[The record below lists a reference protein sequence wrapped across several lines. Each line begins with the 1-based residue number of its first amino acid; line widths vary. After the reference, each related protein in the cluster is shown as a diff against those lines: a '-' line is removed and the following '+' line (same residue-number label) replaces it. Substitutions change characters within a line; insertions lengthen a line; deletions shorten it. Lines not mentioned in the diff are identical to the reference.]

1 MEYGMTDIPLT
12 IKDAAAA
19 LRNGAITS
27 VDLTR
32 VMLERIDTLNPSLGA
47 FIAVTPDTAL
57 AAARQADADLQQS
70 VDKGPL
76 HGIPL
81 GVKDIIATRDAPTTA
96 NSHVLDPEWGAGWD
110 APVVERLRTAGAVI
124 LGKTVTSEFACGAPD
139 PDNGFPMPK
148 NPWNLEHSAAG
159 SSAGTG
165 IAVAAGLALGGLGT
179 DTGGS
184 VRGPAAS
191 NGHTGLKVTFGRVP
205 KFGCVPLGYS
215 LDSVGPMART
225 AWDCAALLKVI
236 AGYDPRD
243 PTAADVPVA
252 DYTAALTSN
261 IRGLRV
267 GVPTNYFFDV
277 PDLDLEVKN
286 AVLAGIEVLK
296 GLGADVRE
304 VHIPHAEVA
313 KNANNLILA
322 ADGLAY
328 HRDDLRDR
336 WQSYGRYTRTVIAR
350 GAMFTASDYVQAQRF
365 RSYFKKVIASAM
377 ADLDVLVTP
386 TSTTPAEK
394 IADMNMTRR
403 MLGVSFTGIW
413 NLVGLPAL
421 AVPCGFSSGGLP
433 LSMQIVGKPFEEATV
448 LSVGD
453 AYQQSV
459 DWQLRV
465 PPIAQV
471 PLTSSS
477 RPVLTS

>member
-1 MEYGMTDIPLT
+1 MTDIPLT
-12 IKDAAAA
+12 IRDAARA
-19 LRNGAITS
+19 LRNGEITS
-27 VDLTR
+27 VALTR
-32 VMLERIDTLNPSLGA
+32 ALLDRIDRLNPRLGA

-57 AAARQADADLQQS
+57 AAAQQADADLRQS
-70 VDKGPL
+70 IDRGPL

-96 NSHVLDPEWGAGWD
+96 NSHILDPEWGTGWD
-110 APVVERLRTAGAVI
+110 APVVERLRAAGAVI
-124 LGKTVTSEFACGAPD
+124 LGKTVTSEFACGSPD

-148 NPWNLEHSAAG
+148 NPWNLDHSAAG

-184 VRGPAAS
+184 VRGPASA

-225 AWDCAALLKVI
+225 AWDCAAMLQVI
-236 AGYDPRD
+236 SGYDPRD
-243 PTAADVPVA
+243 PTSAEVPVP
-252 DYTAALTSN
+252 DYAAALTN
-261 IRGLRV
+261 NVRGLRV
-267 GVPTNYFFDV
+267 GVPTSYFFDA
-277 PDLDLEVKN
+277 PDLDTEVKH
-286 AVLAGIEVLK
+286 AVLAGVDVLK
-296 GLGADVRE
+296 GLGAVVRE
-304 VHIPHAEVA
+304 VDIPHAEVA
-313 KNANNLILA
+313 RTANNVILA

-350 GAMFTASDYVQAQRF
+350 GAMYTAPDYVQAQRF
-365 RSYFKKVIASAM
+365 RSYFKKVVSTAM

-386 TSTTPAEK
+386 TSTTPAER
-394 IADMNMTRR
+394 IADMDMSRR
-403 MLGVSFTGIW
+403 MLGVSFTGVW
-413 NLVGLPAL
+413 NLVGLPGL
-421 AVPCGFSSGGLP
+421 AVPCGFSSSGLP
-433 LSMQIVGKPFEEATV
+433 LSLQIVGKPFEEATV
-448 LSVGD
+448 LCAGHV
-453 AYQQSV
+453 YQQAV
-459 DWQLRV
+459 DWHLRV
-465 PPIAQV
+465 PPIAQF

>member
-1 MEYGMTDIPLT
+1 MTDVPLT

-19 LRNGAITS
+19 LRSGTTTS
-27 VDLTR
+27 ADLTAAL
-32 VMLERIDTLNPSLGA
+32 LERIERLNPSLGA
-47 FIAVTPDTAL
+47 FIVVTGDSAL
-57 AAARQADADLQQS
+57 AAARQADAELRQG

-96 NSHVLDPEWGAGWD
+96 NSHILDPEWGAGWD
-110 APVVERLRTAGAVI
+110 APVVERLRATGAVI

-184 VRGPAAS
+184 VRGPAAV

-215 LDSVGPMART
+215 LDSIGPMART
-225 AWDCAALLKVI
+225 AWDCAALLRVM
-236 AGYDPRD
+236 AGYDARD
-243 PTAADVPVA
+243 PTAADMPVA
-252 DYTAALTSN
+252 DYTAALVGD

-267 GVPTNYFFDV
+267 GVPLPYFFDASE
-277 PDLDLEVKN
+277 LDAEVKA
-286 AVLAGIEVLK
+286 AVLLGIEALK
-296 GLGADVRE
+296 QLGAVVRE
-304 VHIPHAEVA
+304 IALPHAEVA
-313 KNANNLILA
+313 KTANNLILA

-328 HRDDLRDR
+328 HHNDLGAR

-350 GAMFTASDYVQAQRF
+350 GAMYTAADYVQAQRF
-365 RSYFKKVIASAM
+365 RSYFKKVVADRM

-386 TSTTPAEK
+386 TMTTPAEK
-394 IADMNMTRR
+394 SADIDMSKR

-421 AVPCGFSSGGLP
+421 AVPCGFSSSGLP
-433 LSMQIVGKPFEEATV
+433 LSMQIIGKPFDEATV
-448 LSVGD
+448 LRVGD
-453 AYQQSV
+453 AYQRTV

-465 PPIAQV
+465 PPIAQE